1 MQWKIQNPDLQ
12 YEHDKIAVPIQQYV
26 LSQFSTTNEEIVE
39 LPLEEESKTKSY
51 VQGNENIQNTQTSNS
66 EDTNNFD
73 YDNNDSVSDDDN
85 NPIPPDYFRVEE
97 EAQLPRNHFEMNYF
111 DREIVSTPIHN
122 LNNDK
127 ILQCDEE
134 RGWKR
139 PFPDD
144 MPYQGPF
151 MAKWGLN
158 IEMETKNPE
167 DFFNLMFDTHMF
179 ETIAD
184 ETNQNARS
192 RIRNFTQGRDPIQQM
207 VHPDN
212 KKYNRLYQW
221 KDVNS
226 TDIKIFMAHIIVMS
240 LVRKSAVHSY
250 WSRNSLSHMPF
261 FGKYLSRNKFQ
272 NILWHLHLNNI
283 ADNPPPGCPGHDPLA
298 WLRNIITMA
307 QDNFKRVYIPWID
320 VDVNES
326 TCTFHGRVKFLQYNK
341 SKPNKFHIKLFM
353 ASEKYTGYIL
363 SFLVYTGSESN
374 ELVKRNATLDP
385 PCSIT
390 TKMLWDYLKPEICLM
405 FNCNTP
411 I

>member
-1 MQWKIQNPDLQ
+1 MFC
-12 YEHDKIAVPIQQYV
+12 
-26 LSQFSTTNEEIVE
+26 QFSTTNEEIVE
-39 LPLEEESKTKSY
+39 LPLEEESKTESY
-51 VQGNENIQNTQTSNS
+51 AQGNNSNDDVPYPNVPIDEIPEIPFPNEGTGNENIQNTQTSNS
-66 EDTNNFD
+66 EDTNTFD

-97 EAQLPRNHFEMNYF
+97 ESQLPHNHFEMNYF

-122 LNNDK
+122 YNNDK

-184 ETNQNARS
+184 ETNQYAQS
-192 RIRNFTQGRDPIQQM
+192 QIRNFTQGRDPIQQM

-226 TDIKIFMAHIIVMS
+226 LDIEIFMAHIIVMS

-307 QDNFKRVYIPWID
+307 QDNFKRVPGID
-320 VDVNES
+320 VAVDES
-326 TCTFHGRVKFLQYNK
+326 TCTFRGRVKFLQYNK

-353 ASEKYTGYIL
+353 ALEKYTGYIL
-363 SFLVYTGSESN
+363 SQFTQDQSPTNL
-374 ELVKRNATLDP
+374 
-385 PCSIT
+385 
-390 TKMLWDYLKPEICLM
+390 
-405 FNCNTP
+405 
-411 I
+411 